1 VNSGNGREF
10 SNVGLHRRSIVMT
23 SSQSDNTVLTVG
35 TNNSDPVARPKFLLR
50 RLRRVLNELDKR
62 EAYRRIDELFAE
74 QGKLFELMEV
84 IGIHDVDILQRFLS
98 LGFTPRTAPAIEMVP
113 IAFVAWAS
121 DEVTDDE
128 CAAAVSAIYNSQL
141 TEFPETWAVVQTW
154 LDIRPDRQLWDLW
167 KEYMLHR
174 LGSMPIEQRK
184 QLHQQLLNHVRHVAR
199 ASGGW
204 MGIGSICREEQFVI
218 DEINS
223 LFLAD

>member
-1 VNSGNGREF
+1 
-10 SNVGLHRRSIVMT
+10 MT
-23 SSQSDNTVLTVG
+23 TSQSDNTVLAAE
-35 TNNSDPVARPKFLLR
+35 TNSPNPVARPTFLLR

-84 IGIHDVDILQRFLS
+84 IGIHDVDILQRFLA

-113 IAFVAWAS
+113 IAFVAWANN
-121 DEVTDDE
+121 EVTDDE
-128 CAAAVSAIYNSQL
+128 CAAAVSAIYDSQL

-154 LDIRPDRQLWDLW
+154 LDIRPDQEFWDLW

-174 LGSMPIEQRK
+174 LGSMPNKQHK
-184 QLHQQLLNHVRHVAR
+184 QLHQQLLNQARHVAR

-218 DEINS
+218 DEISS
-223 LFLAD
+223 LFLDAQMQAGISMRSRE